1 MWRPIRSEA
10 ANPRGV
16 NKRSGSNI
24 GCRAREVVIDMG
36 DAVPNQALPPQRV
49 PSRRRRVVDQILI
62 AFHFACDEDD
72 LEVADQLLAI
82 LDFMLYRPPSAG
94 RPERRA
100 DTQPLLAAHERLWHL
115 RHPET
120 REAWD

>member
-24 GCRAREVVIDMG
+24 GCRGREVVIDMG

-62 AFHFACDEDD
+62 AFHFACDEDN
-72 LEVADQLLAI
+72 LEVADQRKRCGGDI
-82 LDFMLYRPPSAG
+82 W
-94 RPERRA
+94 RRGVW
-100 DTQPLLAAHERLWHL
+100 LCC
-115 RHPET
+115 
-120 REAWD
+120 